1 MVNGHHLA
9 PGIRTSRQASRVRRR
24 RNAVESSR
32 RIAAAMTESKKTLE
46 SEGTTARPKEK
57 PYVPI
62 ENRPLLGVDEVEAL
76 TGVPAKII
84 RANVRNGLLKACLA
98 GSTTMR
104 IRRRDLDEWLDM
116 LPAWRA

>member
-1 MVNGHHLA
+1 MHPSLL
-9 PGIRTSRQASRVRRR
+9 P
-24 RNAVESSR
+24 R
-32 RIAAAMTESKKTLE
+32 RIASVMTDSKKT
-46 SEGTTARPKEK
+46 

-84 RANVRNGLLKACLA
+84 RANVRNGLLKARMA

-104 IRRRDLDEWLDM
+104 IRRANLDAWLDA
-116 LPAWRA
+116 LPAWHA

>member
-1 MVNGHHLA
+1 
-9 PGIRTSRQASRVRRR
+9 
-24 RNAVESSR
+24 
-32 RIAAAMTESKKTLE
+32 MTESKKTLE

-84 RANVRNGLLKACLA
+84 RANVRNGLLKARMA

-104 IRRRDLDEWLDM
+104 IRRADLDAARLARIRKPHLRPIVDEVGFFRT
-116 LPAWRA
+116 P

>member
-1 MVNGHHLA
+1 MTK
-9 PGIRTSRQASRVRRR
+9 PKRTSASEN
-24 RNAVESSR
+24 NA
-32 RIAAAMTESKKTLE
+32 AD
-46 SEGTTARPKEK
+46 PKEK

-62 ENRPLLGVDEVEAL
+62 TDRPLLGVPEAEAL

-84 RANVRNGLLKACLA
+84 RAQVRNGLLKARMA